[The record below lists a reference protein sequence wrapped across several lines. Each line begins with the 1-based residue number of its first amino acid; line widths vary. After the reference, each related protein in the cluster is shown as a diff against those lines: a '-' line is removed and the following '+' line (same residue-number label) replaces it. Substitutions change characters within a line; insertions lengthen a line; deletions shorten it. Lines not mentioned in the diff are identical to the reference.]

1 MENPVTDMGFVWE
14 CDGNSIEEKNVLED
28 SLPEGFKYK
37 INKFK
42 IIEKSEI
49 KEEIKFQAEFVVN
62 ICDKEEAT
70 RFINSI
76 ATRNDTDMRPST
88 VEFKRKGFTSLRYNC
103 SRKVKTSTESQETVP
118 DKKRKVDKQVGKGTG
133 CAAHFSYKMFD
144 CKNEEGVKCFDLQMK
159 IVYDHNHEHW
169 CLELFGSQQRDI
181 VNYLLTH
188 IFLPKP
194 DWYT

>member
-1 MENPVTDMGFVWE
+1 MENSATETGFVWE
-14 CDGNSIEEKNVLED
+14 CDGNLFEEENVLED

-76 ATRNDTDMRPST
+76 QTCKPLPF
-88 VEFKRKGFTSLRYNC
+88 EFNC
-103 SRKVKTSTESQETVP
+103 TWPHVCVIS
-118 DKKRKVDKQVGKGTG
+118 G
-133 CAAHFSYKMFD
+133 C
-144 CKNEEGVKCFDLQMK
+144 N
-159 IVYDHNHEHW
+159 
-169 CLELFGSQQRDI
+169 
-181 VNYLLTH
+181 
-188 IFLPKP
+188 
-194 DWYT
+194 

>member
-1 MENPVTDMGFVWE
+1 
-14 CDGNSIEEKNVLED
+14 
-28 SLPEGFKYK
+28 
-37 INKFK
+37 
-42 IIEKSEI
+42 
-49 KEEIKFQAEFVVN
+49 
-62 ICDKEEAT
+62 
-70 RFINSI
+70 
-76 ATRNDTDMRPST
+76 MRPST
-88 VEFKRKGFTSLRYNC
+88 VDFKRKGFASLGYNC
-103 SRKVKTSTESQETVP
+103 SRKVKRTTESQETVP
-118 DKKRKVDKQVGKGTG
+118 DKKRKVEKQVGKGTG

-169 CLELFGSQQRDI
+169 CLELFGGQQRDI

>member
-37 INKFK
+37 MNNSK

-62 ICDKEEAT
+62 ICNKEEAS

-76 ATRNDTDMRPST
+76 ATRNDTDM
-88 VEFKRKGFTSLRYNC
+88 
-103 SRKVKTSTESQETVP
+103 
-118 DKKRKVDKQVGKGTG
+118 
-133 CAAHFSYKMFD
+133 
-144 CKNEEGVKCFDLQMK
+144 
-159 IVYDHNHEHW
+159 
-169 CLELFGSQQRDI
+169 
-181 VNYLLTH
+181 TH
-188 IFLPKP
+188 V
-194 DWYT
+194 T

>member
-1 MENPVTDMGFVWE
+1 MENSATETGFAWE
-14 CDGNSIEEKNVLED
+14 CDGNSFEEKNVLED

-37 INKFK
+37 FNKFK

-88 VEFKRKGFTSLRYNC
+88 VEFKRKGFTSPGR
-103 SRKVKTSTESQETVP
+103 SK
-118 DKKRKVDKQVGKGTG
+118 
-133 CAAHFSYKMFD
+133 
-144 CKNEEGVKCFDLQMK
+144 
-159 IVYDHNHEHW
+159 
-169 CLELFGSQQRDI
+169 
-181 VNYLLTH
+181 
-188 IFLPKP
+188 
-194 DWYT
+194 

>member
-1 MENPVTDMGFVWE
+1 MENSATETGFAWE
-14 CDGNSIEEKNVLED
+14 CDGNSFEEKNVLED

-118 DKKRKVDKQVGKGTG
+118 DKKRKVEKQVGKGTG

-144 CKNEEGVKCFDLQMK
+144 CKNEEGVECFDLQMK
-159 IVYDHNHEHW
+159 IAYDHNH
-169 CLELFGSQQRDI
+169 
-181 VNYLLTH
+181 
-188 IFLPKP
+188 
-194 DWYT
+194 